1 MTYFHDVYPANVKAA
16 ILSATEARNII
27 DGMGDM
33 ALRYNFLTAKGV
45 GVQVEQR
52 FGNLLEFIDQSFTPN
67 PESNEAKTIT
77 YGEIIGPLEEEL
89 SQYMTEEGS
98 SEDLGKLGLHA
109 SIFCLNRSFYTNYM
123 EPKKQKEIFNKSFN

>member
-33 ALRYNFLTAKGV
+33 ALRYNFLTANGV
-45 GVQVEQR
+45 GVQVEQC
-52 FGNLLEFIDQSFTPN
+52 FGNLSELIDKTFPVN
-67 PESNEAKTIT
+67 PESNGAKTIT
-77 YGEIIGPLEEEL
+77 YGEIVGPLEEEF
-89 SQYMTEEGS
+89 SQYMTQEGS
-98 SEDLGKLGLHA
+98 SEDLRKLGLYA